1 MSEPAQV
8 FHVSKPQILWSLTEF
23 TLQQLQHTQP
33 HTLNTQSVSL
43 DYTCYCKTRHRIHLC
58 RITCLYSHNNSPFL
72 FVYWF
77 ILIMIW
83 RSDQNNMLILIITL
97 WINVYSDRFCIIR
110 LFVLIL
116 IYYYMKFNSIDFHLL
131 DNLSMICRIKQNK
144 NTDTNYYILYT
155 CILDYVH

>member
-1 MSEPAQV
+1 MV
-8 FHVSKPQILWSLTEF
+8 FNWIHSSTAATHSTTHTEHSICF
-23 TLQQLQHTQP
+23 TRLYLLLQ
-33 HTLNTQSVSL
+33 N
-43 DYTCYCKTRHRIHLC
+43 KTRIHLC

-83 RSDQNNMLILIITL
+83 RIDQNNMLILIISL
-97 WINVYSDRFCIIR
+97 WINVYSDSFCIIR